1 MHITANKMI
10 QLLIIASSTATT
22 KASNQTVW
30 IHIATQQTSKTD
42 TYKEK
47 RNLSVILF
55 SSKLR
60 RG

>member
-1 MHITANKMI
+1 MI
-10 QLLIIASSTATT
+10 QLPFIASSTATT
-22 KASNQTVW
+22 KASNETVW
-30 IHIATQQTSKTD
+30 LHIAIQQTSKTD

-47 RNLSVILF
+47 GNLSVILF